1 MPSLIP
7 DFEYDIFISYRHN
20 DNRSGWV
27 TEFVKNL
34 QEELSAT
41 IKEPVSVYFDS
52 NPHDGL
58 LETHNVDKSLEG
70 KLKCL
75 IFIPILSQTYCD
87 PKSFAWEHEFVAF
100 NKLAGKDTF
109 GRDIKLSNG
118 NVASRILPVKI
129 HDLDADDKALLENEL
144 GGVIRAIEF
153 IYKEAGVNRPLRS
166 NEENATKNQNQTF
179 YRNQVN
185 KVANAI
191 KDLIIALKNPP
202 KTSAKLE
209 GEPPGKSI
217 RKNLLIISTL
227 FFALAIAGFLLYPKF
242 IALEKNSEPDKSI
255 AILPFLNMSND
266 PEQEYFSDGLSEE
279 IINALVQIEGLK
291 VIART
296 SSFQFKGKNQDLRKI
311 GEALNVSTV
320 LEGSVRRS
328 ADKVRITAQ
337 LIRTSD
343 ATHLWSKT
351 FDRQTEDIFKVQD
364 EIAMAI
370 ANEFK
375 LATAE
380 IKSHNIYLG
389 RNEEAYRLYQI
400 GRSFYDRASHENSE
414 IARKYFEQTVQLDS
428 TFASAWSY
436 LSTCWLNLDSLQLV
450 DRYAQKALAIDP
462 NEKDALVNQ
471 LYIHLF
477 QGKFNEADKRLQYIL
492 SLKSEHSRML
502 RTAGRISSW
511 FGRYQQGI
519 ELCKRAMELDP
530 LQVYAYYLLRDAY
543 LANGQFREAEVA
555 ARAASELTKEPTMII
570 RELILNSKLDEALS
584 LINRLTDEDYK
595 DYCYTLLYHAKGQ
608 KIKSDEYLQKF
619 KTEFKKSPYQL
630 AQLYAFRN
638 EINEAF
644 QYLEMGIPKEN
655 FFFAFKYMTR
665 RFGGYAQLKA
675 DPFFIPLRGDVRFK
689 ELTRKLNFPE

>member
-1 MPSLIP
+1 M
-7 DFEYDIFISYRHN
+7 
-20 DNRSGWV
+20 
-27 TEFVKNL
+27 
-34 QEELSAT
+34 
-41 IKEPVSVYFDS
+41 
-52 NPHDGL
+52 
-58 LETHNVDKSLEG
+58 
-70 KLKCL
+70 
-75 IFIPILSQTYCD
+75 
-87 PKSFAWEHEFVAF
+87 
-100 NKLAGKDTF
+100 
-109 GRDIKLSNG
+109 
-118 NVASRILPVKI
+118 
-129 HDLDADDKALLENEL
+129 
-144 GGVIRAIEF
+144 
-153 IYKEAGVNRPLRS
+153 
-166 NEENATKNQNQTF
+166 
-179 YRNQVN
+179 
-185 KVANAI
+185 
-191 KDLIIALKNPP
+191 ALKNQP
-202 KTSAKLE
+202 KTSATKAKLE
-209 GEPPGKSI
+209 VEPPEKLT
-217 RKNLLIISTL
+217 RWNLLIISTL
-227 FFALAIAGFLLYPKF
+227 LVALLITGYLLYPKF
-242 IALEKNSEPDKSI
+242 ITVRKDHEPDKSI
-255 AILPFLNMSND
+255 AVLPFVNMSND

-296 SSFQFKGKNQDLRKI
+296 SSFQFKGRNEDLRKI

-351 FDRQTEDIFKVQD
+351 FDRQTEDIFKIQD
-364 EIAMAI
+364 EIALAI

-380 IKSHNIYLG
+380 IKTHNIYLG

-400 GRSFYDRASHENSE
+400 GRSIYDRAGIENTE

-477 QGKFNEADKRLQYIL
+477 QGKFNEADKRLQNIL

-511 FGRYQQGI
+511 FGRYRQGI
-519 ELCKRAMELDP
+519 ELCKRAVELDP
-530 LQVYAYYLLRDAY
+530 LQVYAYYFLRDAY
-543 LANGQFREAEVA
+543 LANGQFREAEIA
-555 ARAASELTKEPTMII
+555 SRTASEITKQPTLII
-570 RELILNSKLDEALS
+570 RELILNAKLDEAVS
-584 LINRLTDEDYK
+584 LINSITDKNYK
-595 DYCYTLLYHAKGQ
+595 NFWYTLFYHAKGQ
-608 KIKSDEYLQKF
+608 KIKSDEYLQKC
-619 KTEFKKSPYQL
+619 KTEFKKLPYEL
-630 AQLYAFRN
+630 AQLHAFRN

-644 QYLEMGIPKEN
+644 HYLEMGISKQN
-655 FFFAFKYMTR
+655 VFISVNTLGK
-665 RFGGYAQLKA
+665 FGGYAFLKA
-675 DPFFIPLRGDVRFK
+675 DPFFIPLREDVRFK